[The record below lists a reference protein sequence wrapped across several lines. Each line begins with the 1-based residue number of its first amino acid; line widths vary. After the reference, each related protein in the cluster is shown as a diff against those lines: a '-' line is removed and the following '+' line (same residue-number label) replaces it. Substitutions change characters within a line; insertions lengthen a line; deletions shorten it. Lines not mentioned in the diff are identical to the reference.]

1 MNTAA
6 VLSRREA
13 EIAPLLVYGKT
24 KKEAAN
30 DLYRS
35 VRTIENHARSIYEKT
50 GCRNIAEL
58 CVWWFHKTYDTP
70 LTYSTDKKKA
80 LALFLLMLF
89 IPFEFSHSQ
98 DTQMVRGRRVEFRGE
113 KTRQQKD
120 VTRLLIEI

>member
-13 EIAPLLVYGKT
+13 EVAPLLVYGKT

-30 DLYRS
+30 DLFRS

-58 CVWWFHKTYDTP
+58 CVWWFHKEYNTPINYSPLKRTVCTIVFLSLLISYDFNPRNNSPLFRANKTIAMRRVKRDTP
-70 LTYSTDKKKA
+70 YN
-80 LALFLLMLF
+80 
-89 IPFEFSHSQ
+89 PFE
-98 DTQMVRGRRVEFRGE
+98 
-113 KTRQQKD
+113 
-120 VTRLLIEI
+120 L